1 MHLEN
6 SHSHPI
12 TILMVQSLTILRFPL
27 VSHGQ
32 NDLDEWTSLYK
43 DRQYKYLLFVI
54 SWENFN

>member
-6 SHSHPI
+6 SHSQLI

-32 NDLDEWTSLYK
+32 NDLDE
-43 DRQYKYLLFVI
+43 
-54 SWENFN
+54 

>member
-6 SHSHPI
+6 SHSHLI

-32 NDLDEWTSLYK
+32 NDLDDLIQ
-43 DRQYKYLLFVI
+43 RQTI
-54 SWENFN
+54 